1 MSTSTT
7 TGRPGRSSPR
17 PDGTALVDRA
27 ALVDR
32 ILDLGPALARCLS
45 TRLPAALRAELGS
58 VTVHQLE
65 ALTHLAR
72 GPRTMT
78 ELARELGVT
87 ESAATALADRLVRQD
102 LARRQ
107 ADTADRRVVL
117 LALSERAARALGLFQ
132 EAKRAATAEQ
142 LAVLSDAQLASLA
155 DLLEA
160 LASQG
165 TGQAASAHPAPAPA
179 QVEP

>member
-1 MSTSTT
+1 MSTT
-7 TGRPGRSSPR
+7 TTTQHPRRSGPR
-17 PDGTALVDRA
+17 PDRT

-45 TRLPAALRAELGS
+45 ARLPAALRTELGS

-78 ELARELGVT
+78 ELARELAVS

-117 LALSERAARALGLFQ
+117 LALSERASRALGLFQ

-155 DLLEA
+155 DVLET
-160 LASQG
+160 LASSAG
-165 TGQAASAHPAPAPA
+165 GQAAGAHPAPVPA
-179 QVEP
+179 QVNP